1 MRILVVEDLLVMRR
15 LIVNTLKSV
24 GYEDLLQASNGE
36 EALELI
42 INPDSKIEFVLSDW
56 IMPVM
61 DGITLVKFIRANPE
75 TKDLPV
81 IMLTSINEKDSIIE
95 AVKYRVNDYVIKP
108 FTPKILQSKID
119 SVLTRLKYN
128 LAPQLG
134 TNGQ

>member
-24 GYEDLLQASNGE
+24 GYEDLLQAANGE

-42 INPDSKIEFVLSDW
+42 INPDSKIEFVISDW

-61 DGITLVKFIRANPE
+61 DGITMVKFIRANPD

-81 IMLTSINEKDSIIE
+81 IMLTSINEKDSILE
-95 AVKYRVNDYVIKP
+95 AVKYRVNDYIIKP
-108 FTPKILQSKID
+108 FTPKIIQAKIE
-119 SVLTRLKYN
+119 SVLTRIKYN
-128 LAPQLG
+128 LGPQLSSKR
-134 TNGQ
+134 Q

>member
-15 LIVNTLKSV
+15 LIINTLKSI

-42 INPDSKIEFVLSDW
+42 INPDSKIEFVISDW

-61 DGITLVKFIRANPE
+61 DGITMVKFLRANPD

-81 IMLTSINEKDSIIE
+81 IMLTSINEKDSILE

-119 SVLTRLKYN
+119 AVLTRIKYN
-128 LAPQLG
+128 LSPQLS
-134 TNGQ
+134 

>member
-15 LIVNTLKSV
+15 LIINTLKSL

-42 INPDSKIEFVLSDW
+42 INPNSKIEFVLSDW
-56 IMPVM
+56 IMPIM
-61 DGITLVKFIRANPE
+61 DGITMVKFIRANPD

-81 IMLTSINEKDSIIE
+81 IMLTSINEKDSILE

-119 SVLTRLKYN
+119 GVLTRIKYN

-134 TNGQ
+134 ANAQ

>member
-95 AVKYRVNDYVIKP
+95 AVKYRINDYVIKP